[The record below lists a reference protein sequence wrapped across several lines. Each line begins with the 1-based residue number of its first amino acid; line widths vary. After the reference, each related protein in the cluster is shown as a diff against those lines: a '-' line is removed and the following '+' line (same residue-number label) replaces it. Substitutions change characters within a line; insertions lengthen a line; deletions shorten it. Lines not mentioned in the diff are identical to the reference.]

1 MRVCGETGIVAA
13 LCAADLLST
22 LVLVQHGAGEGNA
35 LMSFYLQQGTWA
47 FIAAKCVLFVPA
59 LMIAEWYRRRNP
71 RLISMALRG
80 VIVMYLL
87 LYTLGVFQVNR
98 PERAALSP
106 GPVAGVRRAELPEGA
121 LSQRLPLASRVLA
134 E

>member
-1 MRVCGETGIVAA
+1 MPVCGETGIVAA

-47 FIAAKCVLFVPA
+47 FIAAKCLMFVPA
-59 LMIAEWYRRRNP
+59 LLIAEWYRRRNP
-71 RLISMALRG
+71 RLVSVALRG

-87 LYTLGVFQVNR
+87 LYTLGVFQANR
-98 PERAALSP
+98 PERAAMSAD
-106 GPVAGVRRAELPEGA
+106 PVVGVRRAELAERA
-121 LSQRLPLASRVLA
+121 LGQRLPLAARMLA